1 MKNASLKTQVKKL
14 TEHVNKLK
22 LLVNDP
28 NQVDEEY
35 EGESNSDSI
44 TGSRESSKSN
54 KIVVADV
61 DGELNKDINDRPP
74 VSVSTKSMMDQSPT

>member
-1 MKNASLKTQVKKL
+1 M

-54 KIVVADV
+54 KIDVADV